1 MKPLFLLLCF
11 SLLQTPTFSQD
22 APTQPK
28 VAVIMPSYPGGETAL
43 FQYISDS
50 LKYPQEAIESGIT
63 GIVVTSFII
72 GESGLVESV
81 KVEKGIDPSCD
92 KAAID
97 LIEKMS
103 NWIPASKDGRAVKV
117 QYMMPIQFDLQQ
129 AYPSKRK
136 KNKK

>member
-1 MKPLFLLLCF
+1 
-11 SLLQTPTFSQD
+11 
-22 APTQPK
+22 
-28 VAVIMPSYPGGETAL
+28 MPSYPGGETAL

-97 LIEKMS
+97 VIEKMS

>member
-1 MKPLFLLLCF
+1 
-11 SLLQTPTFSQD
+11 
-22 APTQPK
+22 
-28 VAVIMPSYPGGETAL
+28 MPSYPGGETAL

-103 NWIPASKDGRAVKV
+103 NWIPA
-117 QYMMPIQFDLQQ
+117 
-129 AYPSKRK
+129 RK
-136 KNKK
+136 TAEL